1 MSKGRKLPPGVRIQE
16 LMREVAHK
24 CKAEVAGLPKGER
37 VRAYRACVGRE
48 IRAKLSQYEYKHY

>member
-1 MSKGRKLPPGVRIQE
+1 MGRSRKLPPGVRIQDI
-16 LMREVAHK
+16 MREVAHK

-48 IRAKLSQYEYKHY
+48 VKAKLSQYEYKQF